1 MENYAT
7 RIRRELHSRPGVG
20 FDLDETLEIIRRELD
35 SIGVAYTEKMG
46 KSSVVATVNPE
57 KTNYT
62 LAIRAD
68 TDALPITEKN
78 EVTYKSK
85 NEGVMHACG
94 HDAHTAI
101 ALDALRRIN
110 EMRDDIPLC
119 VKFIFQSAE
128 EYKTSGAKLLCDDGV
143 MNGIDSIVAL
153 HCDPEIEV
161 GKVAVSDG
169 PQNSTS
175 FGFYLSFFGK
185 SAHAAKRELGID
197 AIKMAH
203 EAYAKITDAVEK
215 EIEDGERVIFHVGK
229 IEGGTTNNIVASSCS
244 MFSTLRTYSDE
255 KSYELRAKME
265 EICEGIAKK
274 HGGGFELVEV
284 KFYPVINNDAKIT
297 DEVRRAMIETLGAE
311 SVLPR
316 ERDMVGEDFAYYAR
330 IAPACFFRLGTKNEE
345 KGITSPLHSDT
356 FDIDERALSIGS
368 DVFVKIVL
376 NKAKEFQ
383 L

>member
-7 RIRRELHSRPGVG
+7 KIRRELHSRPGVG
-20 FDLDETLEIIRRELD
+20 FELDQTLEIIKRELD
-35 SIGVAYTEKMG
+35 SMGVEYTEKMG
-46 KSSVVATVNPE
+46 KSSIVATVNPE
-57 KTNYT
+57 KKNYT

-78 EVTYKSK
+78 EVAYKSK
-85 NEGVMHACG
+85 NEGIMHACG

-110 EMRDDIPLC
+110 EMREKVPFR

-128 EYKTSGAKLLCDDGV
+128 EYKTSGAKLLCNDGV
-143 MNGIDSIVAL
+143 MNGIDTIVAL
-153 HCDPEIEV
+153 HCDPKIEV
-161 GKVAVSDG
+161 GRVAVSDG

-175 FGFYLSFFGK
+175 FGFYLNFFGK
-185 SAHAAKRELGID
+185 SAHAAQYELGVD

-203 EAYAKITDAVEK
+203 EAYAKITEVIEK
-215 EIEDGERVIFHVGK
+215 EIEGGERVIFHVGK
-229 IEGGTTNNIVASSCS
+229 IEGGTANNIVADSCS

-265 EICEGIAKK
+265 EICEDIAKK
-274 HGGGFELVEV
+274 HGGRFELVEV
-284 KFYPVINNDAKIT
+284 KFYPVIINDKKVT
-297 DEVRRAMIETLGAE
+297 DEVRRAMIETLGCE
-311 SVLPR
+311 NILPKK
-316 ERDMVGEDFAYYAR
+316 RDMVGEDFAYYAQ

-368 DVFVKIVL
+368 DIFVKIVL
-376 NKAKEFQ
+376 NKAKEF
-383 L
+383 